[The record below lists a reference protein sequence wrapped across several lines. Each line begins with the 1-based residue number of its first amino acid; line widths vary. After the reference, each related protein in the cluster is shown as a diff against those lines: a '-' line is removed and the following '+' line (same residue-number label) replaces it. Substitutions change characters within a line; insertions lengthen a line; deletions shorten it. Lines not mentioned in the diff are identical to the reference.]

1 MFAEL
6 IILYHKLSIEETLK
20 ALDVTPESGL
30 SYEEAAFR
38 GETSSDKGEG
48 VSFLKLAL
56 AAFSR
61 PSVWLLLVAAALS
74 ALLDGLLSAGLIL
87 AVIVINAVMSAAR
100 KRRGLELINRSVHP
114 TVTHAVVLRGGAK
127 MRVSSDEL
135 VVGDIV
141 SIKPGR
147 VVPADLRLISSEGLV
162 VDESALTGKSEVIK
176 DASDIIPGDVPPEMR
191 INCAFEG
198 TVVLRGK
205 ADGVVISTGMSTELS
220 RLSRSNDTPEREVA
234 PVLARIRKI
243 SSKLTLATS
252 LICVFI
258 FIAGLLFDNGLLDS
272 AASCIALAVAAIPE
286 SLYTAALAALSKGA
300 SRLASRGFLIKK
312 IEAVENLGSV
322 SAYITD
328 IPKMGVAATYTNG
341 RRKAPHEE
349 DTVPF
354 IDGLL
359 LCELD
364 NSSLSAYASHRC
376 DAEEVRAVFPKTG
389 GVSGEVST
397 TLHSAGKTTIS
408 FTGGDA
414 REILERS
421 EKIWEFGKIR
431 SLTDGDREELLG
443 VIASFESEGFSASA
457 IGMRSG
463 DLVPCDTGLVFLGIA
478 ATTATNGSAAAP
490 DTKPLFAQNIPVYLL
505 TSADA
510 NRARLGAEALSI
522 PCENILCGRD
532 VERMSST
539 ALSKAV
545 SDTFVFASLSPKD
558 KAKIALA
565 LKASGHTIC
574 ATGSS
579 LSDSALLDSANV
591 GLADTRAEDAIKSS
605 ADILCGETAGAEDA
619 VVLGGIIR
627 ENLSRAVTYLI
638 SANLAEL
645 VCVGLCVVSGF
656 GYPMSPALI
665 LLVNIIT
672 DIFPVMFFANSS
684 SRRGRCNSRLLYLL
698 GILSGVIGSLT
709 FIIFSLIPSMREFAS
724 LFTAAVL
731 TLSELI
737 LIIPTHLL
745 GGVENAE

>member
-1 MFAEL
+1 MLLEL
-6 IILYHKLSIEETLK
+6 IILYHKLSIDETLK
-20 ALDVTPESGL
+20 ALDVTPENGL
-30 SYEEAAFR
+30 SYDEAAFR
-38 GETSSDKGEG
+38 GESSSDSDGSI
-48 VSFLKLAL
+48 SFFKLAV

-61 PSVWLLLVAAALS
+61 PSVWLLLIAAALS
-74 ALLDGLLSAGLIL
+74 AVLDGILSAGLIL

-100 KRRGLELINRSVHP
+100 KKRGLSLINRAVRP

-127 MRVSSDEL
+127 MRISSDEL

-147 VVPADLRLISSEGLV
+147 VVPADLRLISSDGLV
-162 VDESALTGKSEVIK
+162 IDESALTGKSEVIK
-176 DASDIIPGDVPPEMR
+176 DATDIVPGDVPPEMR

-220 RLSRSNDTPEREVA
+220 RLSRSNDTPEREAA

-243 SSKLTLATS
+243 SSKLALATS

-258 FIAGLLFDNGLLDS
+258 FVAGLLFDIGLLDS

-300 SRLASRGFLIKK
+300 SRLAMHGFSIKK
-312 IEAVENLGSV
+312 IEAVETLGSV

-349 DTVPF
+349 DTAPF

-364 NSSLSAYASHRC
+364 NSSLATYASHRC
-376 DAEEVRAVFPKTG
+376 DAEEIRASFPKTG
-389 GVSGEVST
+389 ELSGEVTT

-414 REILERS
+414 REILDRS

-431 SLTDGDREELLG
+431 SLTGGDREELLG
-443 VIASFESEGFSASA
+443 VISSFESEGFSASA

-478 ATTATNGSAAAP
+478 ATSASNESSAAP
-490 DTKPLFAQNIPVYLL
+490 DTEALLMQNIPTYLL

-532 VERMSST
+532 IERMSST
-539 ALSKAV
+539 SLSKAL

-565 LKASGHTIC
+565 LKASGKCVC
-574 ATGSS
+574 ATGSA

-591 GLADTRAEDAIKSS
+591 GLSDIRAEDAVKSS
-605 ADILCGETAGAEDA
+605 ADILCSDTVRAEEA
-619 VVLGGIIR
+619 VIFGTVIR

-645 VCVGLCVVSGF
+645 VCVGLCVIGGF

-684 SRRGRCNSRLLYLL
+684 RRRGRCNSKLLYLL
-698 GILSGVIGSLT
+698 GILFGVIGSAT
-709 FIIFSLIPSMREFAS
+709 FITFSLIPSMREFAG
-724 LFTAAVL
+724 LFTAAAL

-745 GGVENAE
+745 GGIKDAE